1 MIPAAQLKQVAS
13 LQVPKFRY
21 QYGLT
26 VAEGTRIVRELLLTR
41 YPYTEAFCTAVW
53 AETHPELTDQMIG
66 KLTVCSPKEME
77 RMSGM
82 KSPQGVLAVLPIAK
96 EEPDV
101 HCRLS
106 ILCDRISDPGNLGTI
121 IRIADWF
128 GAGQVLT
135 TEGSAGFDNPK
146 VVQASMGSW
155 FRVHKASIGPEKLA
169 HHFKGSHTLYG
180 AVMQGKDLRSIE
192 PAFPAIIIIGNEAEG
207 ISQEVLSL
215 CNQKV
220 TIPGGIPGAP
230 GASAESL
237 NAAIAASLL
246 CYHFTGIQHLNR

>member
-1 MIPAAQLKQVAS
+1 MAS
-13 LQVPKFRY
+13 LQVPKFRS
-21 QYGLT
+21 QYRQT
-26 VAEGTRIVRELLLTR
+26 VAEGTRLVRELLLTR
-41 YPYTEAFCTAVW
+41 HPYTEAFCTAAW
-53 AETHPELTDQMIG
+53 AEAHTELTDQMIS

-82 KSPQGVLAVLPIAK
+82 KSPQGVLAVLPITK

-121 IRIADWF
+121 LRIADWF

-146 VVQASMGSW
+146 VIQASMGSW
-155 FRVHKASIGPEKLA
+155 FRVQKASANYEMLA
-169 HHFKGSHTLYG
+169 QRFRGSHTLYG

-192 PAFPAIIIIGNEAEG
+192 PVFPAIIVIGNEADG
-207 ISQEVLSL
+207 ISGEVLAL

-246 CYHFTGIQHLNR
+246 CYHFTGM